1 MMRYESHAL
10 YFSNPWHFFSGY
22 FDILSRLKVAD
33 SNSTYIIWQLL
44 VDFLKCF
51 CYHIEYGFLHLNHLR
66 LPFSFVLPNNR
77 SFRWLVLSVLFIIS
91 RCQKYAVLNK
101 FQCVTKMMSKK
112 KNNKWT
118 SSSTVWAHTTNQS
131 TYNDDGDVL
140 DTCKCE
146 REKKDEDG
154 NKIMKICLYV
164 NICSCAIKPCW

>member
-22 FDILSRLKVAD
+22 FDILSRLKVTD

-101 FQCVTKMMSKK
+101 FQCVTKMMSK
-112 KNNKWT
+112 
-118 SSSTVWAHTTNQS
+118 
-131 TYNDDGDVL
+131 
-140 DTCKCE
+140 
-146 REKKDEDG
+146 EKKTINGQAVRPFEP
-154 NKIMKICLYV
+154 IQPTSRRITMTVTFSTHV
-164 NICSCAIKPCW
+164 NANEKKRTKMVIKLWRFVCTLIFVHVP